1 MVSCPSSP
9 ILSNMSVPSPE
20 GRRRRRLPRVI
31 AALIAALVALALVV
45 VGGYLWRVNH
55 TVNQN
60 LDHEQLLPTSSA
72 QTLVVPQ
79 NASGNL
85 VSPDGAQLADDQGQP
100 IDATTMHIDAKGQV
114 VDAKNRPMLVLD
126 GTALPRLDENQAG
139 VVLMGVKSNA
149 LAQPKRQQKSGDS
162 LNYLILGRDNGSDG
176 ASRADVIVLAH
187 ISSDRKRID
196 LIHVPRDLYVP
207 IPGYGSNK
215 INAAYAYG
223 GAPLLVQTL
232 QPLVGVPIDQVAI
245 TDFNGFSNTIN
256 SIGGITL
263 STASGS
269 QTMNGAQALAWV
281 RERKTLAQGDIS
293 RGQRQMQMIRAVLV
307 KGLSRSVVTNPAK
320 LQRFIDAG
328 TSNMTVDESLTTSKI
343 RSLAISLRNV
353 RGDDVHMLSSPW
365 VSAGPG
371 PHRMSIVTMSE
382 PQMQVLAEHLQNDT
396 MSTYTD
402 PISPTSGFGPR

>member
-1 MVSCPSSP
+1 
-9 ILSNMSVPSPE
+9 MSVPSPE

-31 AALIAALVALALVV
+31 AALIAALVALALIV
-45 VGGYLWRVNH
+45 VGGYLLRVND

-60 LDHEQLLPTSSA
+60 LDHEQLLPTTSA

-114 VDAKNRPMLVLD
+114 VDAKSRPMLVID
-126 GTALPRLDENQAG
+126 DTALPRTSDDQKG
-139 VVLMGVKSNA
+139 TVLMGVKSNA
-149 LAQPKRQQKSGDS
+149 LAQPEKKTTAKNS
-162 LNYLILGRDNGSDG
+162 LNYLILGKDNGSDG
-176 ASRADVIVLAH
+176 AARADVIVLAH
-187 ISSDRKRID
+187 ISNDRKRID

-232 QPLVGVPIDQVAI
+232 QPLIGVPIDQVAV
-245 TDFNGFSNTIN
+245 TDFDGFANTIDA
-256 SIGGITL
+256 IGGITL
-263 STASGS
+263 STSTGS
-269 QTMNGAQALAWV
+269 QTMDGAQALRWV

-293 RGQRQMQMIRAVLV
+293 RGQRQMQMIRAVLA

-320 LQRFIDAG
+320 LQRFIDAA

-343 RSLAISLRNV
+343 RNLAISLRNV
-353 RGDDVHMLSSPW
+353 RGDDVHMLSAPW
-365 VSAGPG
+365 VSAGTG
-371 PHRMSIVTMSE
+371 PHGMSIVTMSV
-382 PQMQVLAEHLQNDT
+382 PQMKVLAEHLQNDT
-396 MSTYTD
+396 MSSYTD